1 MAVRKLEIVIPA
13 QIWDRLDKVEK
24 KTGITK
30 EDLLMRALVKV
41 IEEFEGS

>member
-1 MAVRKLEIVIPA
+1 LAVRRLEIVIPN
-13 QIWDRLDKVEK
+13 QIWDKLEKVER

-41 IEEFEGS
+41 IEEFEG